1 MGDYLLFAEKDGKI
15 ARYDCNTFEKK
26 KIYQTTHKEDIRE
39 IIQVDE
45 TTLATRNKV
54 LEC

>member
-1 MGDYLLFAEKDGKI
+1 MLFAKKDGKI

-26 KIYQTTHKEDIRE
+26 KIYQTTHKEDRE

-45 TTLATRNKV
+45 MTLATRNKV

>member
-1 MGDYLLFAEKDGKI
+1 MLFAEKDGKI
-15 ARYDCNTFEKK
+15 ARYNCNRFEKK
-26 KIYQTTHKEDIRE
+26 KIYQTTHKGDVVG